1 MDGGDREI
9 HFLSV
14 ARSSSFTFRGSF
26 FSSFWDFSKS
36 DVNNFELFYMALTPK
51 RQKLLLIS
59 LNLTNLNSAKWRMR
73 QFCHLPVVTDG
84 STCTSLLV
92 AHAFSRHL
100 MGGEAL
106 ETRSKTDD
114 VFCWNHVQW
123 NAYRLSRDHSK
134 VGRCV
139 VYL

>member
-1 MDGGDREI
+1 
-9 HFLSV
+9 
-14 ARSSSFTFRGSF
+14 
-26 FSSFWDFSKS
+26 
-36 DVNNFELFYMALTPK
+36 
-51 RQKLLLIS
+51 
-59 LNLTNLNSAKWRMR
+59 MR

-114 VFCWNHVQW
+114 VFAGTRFNGMPTVCLVTIVKSDGVLFTWNDGETEKKESLMYCKQKKK
-123 NAYRLSRDHSK
+123 SK
-134 VGRCV
+134 
-139 VYL
+139 LL